1 MKQKLRQAIDSNLS
15 GLVVTQEH
23 RLAIQ
28 QAIEGGKP
36 MKRKMSL
43 ALAVTLALLLVA
55 AVALAAVILGG
66 KDVVDQFITPLARKN
81 DSQRFTKEEVDEV
94 LAFAREHGIELDEIS
109 LRSIQEEGSY
119 FKEELAMLF
128 AKKELGFYPGAWS
141 IADQYWFGEFWNSI
155 DPDIINFN
163 TLPGEGELNQDQI
176 DEIAGQ
182 HIREMTGADYDVFN
196 PERYLVSRS
205 FTAVRENPWYIL
217 REWQLNFE
225 PRVPDAP
232 FINMALTPQGEVTD
246 YSDNLDYINDPD
258 PQIQADR
265 LLGHYARNRSD
276 IYGSWDAWSQQD
288 WQELRAGL
296 DAIGLTPDQ
305 AARDDLKHILS
316 QTYTPPEG
324 AITREQAVDIAAG
337 AVSGRFKADKAE
349 LLDTAQGKLPPETQ
363 VYAIY
368 LEAGGRQRWKV
379 SFERD
384 YLAEIDAL
392 SGQVMVCD
400 VYSPGNDYYRRYILD
415 DLLPEDKRAYATP
428 RPTIDFDYS
437 LMEDDTPLPFT
448 RDNPELAPA
457 WYWERLRGLGYT
469 TKTAAGIMGRLDRDY
484 GPGDRYW
491 PVEYQSM
498 YYMINY
504 KQDTKPGDAFPGIPH
519 ESDLQQEEAVALA
532 MDSALAAARA
542 EGREVPEGLRT
553 VTAFTFHLYGRD
565 SRTWQIDLINLG
577 DPPVEIRPDTDF
589 AYVKIDAITGELLDV
604 TFPDTKSREA
614 APVSCGVD
622 PEGPWSAMGPDMRP
636 LAFAHKA
643 APKAF
648 WDWMAE
654 NFGDRGTV
662 ERAVNQW
669 IEEYGED
676 DSFWPLHA
684 KAVTHLWLY
693 MPEVAQ
699 TDLEQGQ
706 VTILGLPQ
714 PEHLTQE
721 QAEARAWELLRE
733 AGKDVYTQEDY
744 DAVRLKTAFFY
755 SAIYPNGCAW
765 QIEFAD
771 RRNGFDTSIGDVTLD
786 GLTGEPLTVSAQQG
800 NG

>member
-1 MKQKLRQAIDSNLS
+1 MKHKFRQAIDSNLS

-43 ALAVTLALLLVA
+43 ALAVTLTLLLA
-55 AVALAAVILGG
+55 AAAALAAVILGG
-66 KDVVDQFITPLARKN
+66 KDVVDQFITPLAQKN
-81 DSQRFTKEEVDEV
+81 DSQFFTKEEVDEV
-94 LAFAREHGIELDEIS
+94 LAFAREHGIELDEIH

-141 IADQYWFGEFWNSI
+141 IADQYWFGEFWSSI
-155 DPDIINFN
+155 DPDIVNFN
-163 TLPGEGELNQDQI
+163 TLPEEGELSQDQI
-176 DEIAGQ
+176 DDIAGR
-182 HIREMTGADYDVFN
+182 HIREKTGADYDVFN

-205 FTAVRENPWYIL
+205 FTAVRQNPWYIL
-217 REWQLNFE
+217 REWQLSFE
-225 PRVPDAP
+225 PRVLDAP
-232 FINMALTPQGEVTD
+232 FIHIILTPQGEVSD

-258 PQIQADR
+258 PQIQAER
-265 LLGHYARNRSD
+265 LLGHYARNYSN

-288 WQELRAGL
+288 WQALREGL
-296 DAIGLTPDQ
+296 DAIGLSPDQ
-305 AARDDLKHILS
+305 TTRSDLKNILS
-316 QTYTPPEG
+316 QNYTPPAG
-324 AITREQAVDIAAG
+324 AISREQAIDIAAG

-349 LLDTAQGKLPPETQ
+349 LLDTTQGKLPSETQ

-368 LEAGGRQRWKV
+368 LEANGLQRWKV

-400 VYSPGNDYYRRYILD
+400 VYSPGNDYYRRYVLD

-428 RPTIDFDYS
+428 RPTIDVEI
-437 LMEDDTPLPFT
+437 LMEDDSPAAFT
-448 RDNPELAPA
+448 RDNLELAPA
-457 WYWERLRGLGYT
+457 WYWQRLRDLGYT
-469 TKTAAGIMGRLDRDY
+469 AKTATGIMGRLDRDY
-484 GPGDRYW
+484 GLGDRYW

-519 ESDLQQEEAVALA
+519 ENDLSQEEAVNLA
-532 MDSALAAARA
+532 MEAVQAAARA
-542 EGREVPEGLRT
+542 EGREVPEGLKT
-553 VTAFTFHLYGRD
+553 VTAFTFNLFGKD

-604 TFPDTKSREA
+604 TFPDTESREA
-614 APVSCGVD
+614 APVSYGVD

-636 LAFAHKA
+636 LAFGHKT
-643 APKAF
+643 APQAF

-654 NFGDRGTV
+654 HYGDHDTV
-662 ERAVNQW
+662 ERAVAQW
-669 IEEYGED
+669 IEEYGKD

-684 KAVTHLWLY
+684 KAVTHLWLC
-693 MPEVAQ
+693 MPEVTQ
-699 TDLEQGQ
+699 TDLEQEQ
-706 VTILGLPQ
+706 LAILGLPQ

-733 AGKDVYTQEDY
+733 AGKEVYTQDDY
-744 DAVRLKTAFFY
+744 EAVRLKTAFFY
-755 SAIYPNGCAW
+755 SAMYPNGCAW

-771 RRNGFDTSIGDVTLD
+771 ERYEYDSSIGDVTLD
-786 GLTGEPLTVSAQQG
+786 GLTGEPITVNTQLG